1 MDAAPAVK
9 TAPLPRPAVRKITAW
24 LRAHPL
30 TAICVAIIASAV
42 GLHLFANWRAEVRWQ
57 NYCTAA
63 RARGV
68 KLTLAEFAPPEIP
81 DAENFAALPM
91 FKAIRN
97 GGVQRPMKLPRAG
110 GTQPDFGNP
119 LKAEP
124 FDWAKWQTLFK
135 EAGYITETTDSPPRD
150 VLRALEH
157 YAPQFQEWSEWK
169 TRPRCRFPFDYNAE
183 IDFALVPLQTFR
195 DASRLFTLRLRAHL
209 ALDDSAAAYADFCEV
224 FQTRRTLENEP
235 TLVVAMAQTSVLD
248 FMCDGVGDGLA
259 RHAWADAELA
269 KIGSDLATVALWKRY
284 RLALQTDR
292 AVNNLMY
299 DRYAASSPIGRWK
312 LYTASLGGA
321 PSPPVMSYIKFTP
334 RRFFRDN
341 QLRHNQWL
349 DELLAR
355 FNQDATSYD
364 PDGAA
369 PASPRNWNT
378 WIDAFYYFLF
388 RVTAFP
394 TAGMET
400 RFVKAQTKL
409 DQTRTA
415 IALERFRLARGAF
428 PETLTELVPDFFA
441 AVPVDTFSKQP
452 LIYRRTDGGT
462 FLLYG
467 VGQNRTDGG
476 GAINPKLYETKQPD
490 DVWPYAPPPAL

>member
-1 MDAAPAVK
+1 M
-9 TAPLPRPAVRKITAW
+9 
-24 LRAHPL
+24 H
-30 TAICVAIIASAV
+30 
-42 GLHLFANWRAEVRWQ
+42 
-57 NYCTAA
+57 
-63 RARGV
+63 
-68 KLTLAEFAPPEIP
+68 
-81 DAENFAALPM
+81 
-91 FKAIRN
+91 
-97 GGVQRPMKLPRAG
+97 
-110 GTQPDFGNP
+110 
-119 LKAEP
+119 
-124 FDWAKWQTLFK
+124 
-135 EAGYITETTDSPPRD
+135 
-150 VLRALEH
+150 
-157 YAPQFQEWSEWK
+157 
-169 TRPRCRFPFDYNAE
+169 
-183 IDFALVPLQTFR
+183 
-195 DASRLFTLRLRAHL
+195 
-209 ALDDSAAAYADFCEV
+209 
-224 FQTRRTLENEP
+224 
-235 TLVVAMAQTSVLD
+235 
-248 FMCDGVGDGLA
+248 
-259 RHAWADAELA
+259 HAWTDVELA
-269 KIGSDLATVALWKRY
+269 KIGADLSTVALWQHY

-312 LYTASLGGA
+312 LYTASLGGM

-341 QLRHNQWL
+341 QLRDNQWH

-355 FNQDATSYD
+355 FNHDATSYD

>member
-1 MDAAPAVK
+1 M
-9 TAPLPRPAVRKITAW
+9 RKITAW
-24 LRAHPL
+24 LRAHSL
-30 TAICVAIIASAV
+30 TAIFLAVIASAV
-42 GLHLFANWRAEVRWQ
+42 ALHLFANWRAEVRWQ

-91 FKAIRN
+91 FKTIRD
-97 GGVQRPMKLPRAG
+97 GGVQRPMELPSSNGR
-110 GTQPDFGNP
+110 QPDFGNP

-135 EAGYITETTDSPPRD
+135 EAGYIAETTDSPPHD

-157 YAPQFQEWSEWK
+157 YTPQFQEWSEWK
-169 TRPRCRFPFDYNAE
+169 TRARCRFPFDYNAE

-195 DASRLFTLRLRAHL
+195 DASRLFNLRLRAHL

-224 FQTRRTLENEP
+224 FQARRALENEP
-235 TLVVAMAQTSVLD
+235 TLVVAMVQTSILD
-248 FMCDGVGDGLA
+248 FMCDGVGDGLE

-284 RLALQTDR
+284 LLALQSDR

-299 DRYAASSPIGRWK
+299 DRYTAASPRGRWQ
-312 LYTASLGGA
+312 LYTASLGGM
-321 PSPPVMSYIKFTP
+321 PSPPVMSAIMVTP

-341 QLRHNQWL
+341 QLRHNQWA

-355 FNQDATSYD
+355 FNDDATHFD
-364 PDGAA
+364 PDGAI
-369 PASPRNWNT
+369 PSGPRNWNT
-378 WIDAFYYFLF
+378 WGDAFYYYLF
-388 RVTAFP
+388 RVTAF
-394 TAGMET
+394 TSEGEDSSFL
-400 RFVKAQTKL
+400 RKQTKL
-409 DQTRTA
+409 DQTRTS
-415 IALERFRLARGAF
+415 IALERCRLARGTF
-428 PETLTELVPDFFA
+428 PETLAELVPDFIA

-452 LIYRRTDGGT
+452 LIYRRKDGGT

-467 VGQNRTDGG
+467 VGKNRTDDGG
-476 GAINPKLYETKQPD
+476 TIIPKLYETKQPD